1 MVSGQ
6 LKSIQ
11 RLLVMKTSKV
21 FGIVVI
27 NGGWREDEIISRI
40 VPIKMHCFK
49 DFESAKNA
57 AQHLSSTNTKIVYE
71 IDLILY
77 DNLAE
82 ALV

>member
-1 MVSGQ
+1 
-6 LKSIQ
+6 
-11 RLLVMKTSKV
+11 MKTSKV
-21 FGIVVI
+21 FGVAVN
-27 NGGWREDEIISRI
+27 NGVWGRDEIISHI

-57 AQHLSSTNTKIVYE
+57 AQHLISTNPRIIYE